1 MTKKLLECI
10 GIDPARIRLEWISAS
25 EAPKFA
31 QVVRDFVKEVK
42 GMGPNLLSHREKD
55 RGSHTNLLKD
65 INQIREGKT
74 IN

>member
-31 QVVRDFVKEVK
+31 QVVRDFVKEVRSI
-42 GMGPNLLSHREKD
+42 GSNPLSHRE
-55 RGSHTNLLKD
+55 
-65 INQIREGKT
+65 EGRWMKRNFRAT
-74 IN
+74 DLA

>member
-42 GMGPNLLSHREKD
+42 GIGPNPLSHREKT
-55 RGSHTNLLKD
+55 RGMGGISKKN
-65 INQIREGKT
+65 INQIQDGEKRH
-74 IN
+74 

>member
-1 MTKKLLECI
+1 MTKKLLGCI

-42 GMGPNLLSHREKD
+42 GMGSNPLSHRE
-55 RGSHTNLLKD
+55 
-65 INQIREGKT
+65 EGRWMKSNFRAT
-74 IN
+74 DLA